1 MKDPS
6 ELGTNFSVCKMFHKT
21 SQALPKA
28 ESFLVYAFGS
38 GEIKL
43 PREELT
49 LISLKKKSHVGQI
62 CFSLKNQMC

>member
-49 LISLKKKSHVGQI
+49 LIS
-62 CFSLKNQMC
+62 